1 MRFGIICAMP
11 EEIKELTAKLSDKQE
26 KKIGGK
32 SYLFGKINNQ
42 DVVLVESGIGKV
54 EAGITTEHLITDCGA
69 DVVINSGSAGGI
81 GYRRRGADEP
91 RVPAGQR
98 LPRGRGEAQ
107 HGARADPPKRA
118 EAEGRLFPRPQDG

>member
-54 EAGITTEHLITDCGA
+54 EAGITTEHLITVMA
-69 DVVINSGSAGGI
+69 NSQEKNHAL
-81 GYRRRGADEP
+81 
-91 RVPAGQR
+91 R
-98 LPRGRGEAQ
+98 LLTNG
-107 HGARADPPKRA
+107 DK
-118 EAEGRLFPRPQDG
+118 L

>member
-54 EAGITTEHLITDCGA
+54 EAGIMGQVTWL
-69 DVVINSGSAGGI
+69 AGTSRVERPRTSTVRWLSLNDFRPL
-81 GYRRRGADEP
+81 RRHSP
-91 RVPAGQR
+91 R
-98 LPRGRGEAQ
+98 
-107 HGARADPPKRA
+107 AR
-118 EAEGRLFPRPQDG
+118 RPTAMIIEEKTRR

>member
-42 DVVLVESGIGKV
+42 DVVELVKWKLGLLLNI
-54 EAGITTEHLITDCGA
+54 
-69 DVVINSGSAGGI
+69 
-81 GYRRRGADEP
+81 
-91 RVPAGQR
+91 
-98 LPRGRGEAQ
+98 
-107 HGARADPPKRA
+107 
-118 EAEGRLFPRPQDG
+118 